1 MSDSTHR
8 SHAPQSIILSSKWI
22 TKSVS
27 QARGVWASGML
38 LERVLVAMV
47 QSKVLTSAI
56 LQKAWIT
63 LLDQI
68 DVDDVCESILL

>member
-1 MSDSTHR
+1 
-8 SHAPQSIILSSKWI
+8 
-22 TKSVS
+22 
-27 QARGVWASGML
+27 ML